1 MDEQIRKMVDEI
13 KTMPFWDA
21 YIRAQGYEPVIMCNP
36 SFNAVIRGMAFGG
49 ELKEY
54 EESPI
59 GLAGSLCGVKI
70 VIMEKVNCPIIGFI
84 KIFN

>member
-1 MDEQIRKMVDEI
+1 MDELVRKMIDEI

-21 YIRAQGYEPVIMCNP
+21 DIRAQAYEPVIMCNL
-36 SFNAVIRGMAFGG
+36 SFVAFIRGMAFRG

-54 EESPI
+54 EESPTS
-59 GLAGSLCGVKI
+59 AGSLCGVKI

-84 KIFN
+84 KIIY